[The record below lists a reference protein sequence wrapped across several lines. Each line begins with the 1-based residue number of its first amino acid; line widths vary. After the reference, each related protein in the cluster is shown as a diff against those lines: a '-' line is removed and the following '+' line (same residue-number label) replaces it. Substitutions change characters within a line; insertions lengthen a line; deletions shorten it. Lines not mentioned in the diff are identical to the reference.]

1 MSGCLRGLI
10 QEDLSKFGC
19 VSDELALQV
28 RAIAM
33 VCVQAICKT
42 DKALWL
48 PSSLHLAAYYDSVE
62 LLEILIE
69 VFNYEEAMALDGST
83 PAQFAAMKGHLRAL
97 AILYRNV
104 DISIYC
110 CVGGFNAYE
119 FLKSF
124 AKRDESE
131 KLPCLS
137 RIYACGDNSTVS
149 LGIVYGKCT
158 KYPVPVQFFDEPSF
172 GKEVTQVSFGKYHT
186 IYLIDGRA
194 YSCGLGR
201 YGKLG
206 HGDEKDQLEIRGIK
220 FLETIVCVCAGPTHS
235 VICTRKKIV
244 VFGLNN
250 KGQLG
255 LGTKQLVL
263 TPTVAKSFKENPGY
277 IIDCSTAE
285 SLSVIIM
292 SNFDFYV
299 TGTSNGFLWRR
310 YSGNTFKHVGNN
322 YAHQTSSISVTD
334 SSLIRIYA
342 KEDTSKITIKVDGKN
357 YYITSSIH
365 ITRCIGIYYT
375 PALGALFFGFNYFYE
390 NRPHAIT
397 SGIFLFDSEYHGLIR
412 PVYFYSTL
420 MKRSIIEVASAD
432 VTRNGQIIIVD
443 YIGDV
448 YEGNLANY
456 TLCLDP
462 YFCNSNDD
470 SSWDTTDHIIKVK
483 VNRLRGILSAKSAFL
498 TPDGRNMVLNLVEV
512 DPRSVLRCMGN
523 VSQAEFPS
531 DSIAVII
538 CMDENGDELGRYET
552 SLEMLKHES
561 DVCSS
566 YFERWAG
573 NQNNEIR
580 ITGKPELLEIF
591 LSFCCDHCLRANLSM
606 QELMELLIFADKL
619 ICKSFF
625 NAIMKEL
632 FRPPF
637 EMSNLRDLFA
647 LARYLS
653 SMELYQSLSELC
665 AAIFPTLLENGFVN
679 ELLLDEILYIED
691 AFRSYALQN
700 IAHTVDMFESKIKK
714 LVVPEQT
721 VRNIIMDVMA
731 VVKEPMDMKS
741 LINFCKTI
749 KADSLPKKRR
759 KHMGSSRTMVD
770 MEAMKNCG
778 LQDSSTNEKNDG
790 CLQMPNIFSK
800 IAFKPVDIEKKYPS
814 LSDVQIAIATNEVCE
829 NGILETHAF
838 ASVSG
843 TVTEREGK
851 TVKIKQKEK
860 CPHISPR
867 STSKNTYGLQRRTS
881 NSWHLDESMIC
892 GNSFAQIMED
902 EQARQLETIRQARC
916 RLSDINMEEQ
926 AIAELTAQYEG
937 EATMQGVSITVSTER
952 EVEKVNDPLWAAR
965 S

>member
-1 MSGCLRGLI
+1 MF
-10 QEDLSKFGC
+10 D
-19 VSDELALQV
+19 
-28 RAIAM
+28 
-33 VCVQAICKT
+33 AICKT

-48 PSSLHLAAYYDSVE
+48 PSSLHLAAYYDSAE

-69 VFNYEEAMALDGST
+69 VFSYEEAMAVDGLT

-124 AKRDESE
+124 TKREESE

-137 RIYACGDNSTVS
+137 RIYACGDNSNVS

-158 KYPVPVQFFDEPSF
+158 KYPVPVKFFDEPSF

-235 VICTRKKIV
+235 VVCTRKKII

-299 TGTSNGFLWRR
+299 TGTSNGFLWKR
-310 YSGNTFKHVGNN
+310 YSGNIFKHVENN
-322 YAHQTSSISVTD
+322 YAHRTSSISVTD
-334 SSLIRIYA
+334 SSLVRIYA

-357 YYITSSIH
+357 YYITSSVH
-365 ITRCIGIYYT
+365 ITRCIGICYT

-432 VTRNGQIIIVD
+432 VTRDGQIIIVD
-443 YIGDV
+443 YKGDV

-462 YFCNSNDD
+462 YFCNSNDN

-498 TPDGRNMVLNLVEV
+498 TPDGRNMVLNLVEI
-512 DPRSVLRCMGN
+512 DPRSVLRCIGN
-523 VSQAEFPS
+523 VSQVQFPS

-580 ITGKPELLEIF
+580 ITGKPELMEMF
-591 LSFCCDHCLRANLSM
+591 LSFCCDHCLRSNLSI
-606 QELMELLIFADKL
+606 QELMELLVFADKL

-625 NAIMKEL
+625 NAVMKEL

-665 AAIFPTLLENGFVN
+665 AAMFPTLLENGFVN
-679 ELLLDEILYIED
+679 ELLLDEIAYIED
-691 AFRSYALQN
+691 AFRSHALQN
-700 IAHTVDMFESKIKK
+700 IAHTVDMFESEIKK
-714 LVVPEQT
+714 LVVPKQT
-721 VRNIIMDVMA
+721 VRNIIVDVMA
-731 VVKEPMDMKS
+731 VLKEPMDMKS

-749 KADSLPKKRR
+749 KINSLPKKRR
-759 KHMGSSRTMVD
+759 KHMGSSRSRTVD
-770 MEAMKNCG
+770 TEAVKSCG
-778 LQDSSTNEKNDG
+778 LQDSSINEKNDG
-790 CLQMPNIFSK
+790 CGVQMPNILNK
-800 IAFKPVDIEKKYPS
+800 TAFKPIDIKKKYPS
-814 LSDVQIAIATNEVCE
+814 LPDIQIAIATNEVCE
-829 NGILETHAF
+829 NGTRKTYAF

-843 TVTEREGK
+843 AVTEREGK

-860 CPHISPR
+860 KCPHISPT
-867 STSKNTYGLQRRTS
+867 STSENTCELQQRIS
-881 NSWHLDESMIC
+881 YSWHLDESVIC

-902 EQARQLETIRQARC
+902 ERARQLETMRQARC

-926 AIAELTAQYEG
+926 AMAELTAQYEG

-965 S
+965 SLRCFVLFVRISLKGIFTHEHMHVNRGSET